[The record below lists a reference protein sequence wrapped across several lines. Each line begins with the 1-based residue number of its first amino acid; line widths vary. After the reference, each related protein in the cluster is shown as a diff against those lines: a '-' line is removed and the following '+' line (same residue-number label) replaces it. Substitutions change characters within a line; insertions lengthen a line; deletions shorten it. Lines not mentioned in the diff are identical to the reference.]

1 LDSFT
6 LIEGIGSI
14 FFFISIYL
22 VMLVPIA
29 LFFTLL
35 TIQRLHDFNE
45 SGWFVLGLLIPVV
58 NMLLL
63 TILWLTPGTQDPNNF
78 GPKPP
83 PNTLV
88 GTITAIVLLFLAL
101 LVLAGITI
109 LQLN

>member
-1 LDSFT
+1 
-6 LIEGIGSI
+6 
-14 FFFISIYL
+14 
-22 VMLVPIA
+22 MLVPIA

-35 TIQRLHDFNE
+35 TIQRFHDFNE
-45 SGWFVLGLLIPVV
+45 SGWFVLALLIPVV
-58 NMLLL
+58 NMFLLI
-63 TILWLTPGTQDPNNF
+63 ILWLTQGTQDPNNF

-88 GTITAIVLLFLAL
+88 GIIAFVLLFLVL